1 MIRILASD
9 GMEKGAVKELEALGC
24 EVVSQFYEP
33 EELAKQVKEFDV
45 LVVRSATKVREPIID
60 AACETG
66 KLKLIIRG
74 GVGVDNIDVAYAKEH
89 GITVCNT
96 PAASSASVAELA
108 IGHMFSLAR
117 HIGIANV
124 TMREGKWEKKAY
136 SGTEIAGKTLG
147 LLGFGRIA
155 REVAVR
161 AQALGMNVIYNDI
174 MPHTPAND
182 PFVRYELDEMLPLC
196 DYVSM
201 HIPGPKGMPPVM
213 NAERIA
219 AMKDG
224 AFLINTCRGNMVD
237 TEAVLDA
244 LDSGK
249 LAGYAADVF
258 TEEPSKDERL
268 LHHPKASLTPH
279 IGASTVEA
287 QLRIGEEIVAII
299 RREMGL

>member
-9 GMEKGAVKELEALGC
+9 GMEKSAVAALEQLGC
-24 EVVSQFYEP
+24 EVVCRFYEP
-33 EELAKQVKEFDV
+33 DQLAQQVKEFDV

-60 AACETG
+60 AARESG
-66 KLKLIIRG
+66 RLKLIIRG
-74 GVGVDNIDVAYAKEH
+74 GVGVDNIDVSYAREQ

-108 IGHMFSLAR
+108 IGHMFALAR

-136 SGTEIAGKTLG
+136 AGTEIAGKTLG

-155 REVAVR
+155 KEVARR
-161 AQALGMNVIYNDI
+161 AAALGMNVIYTDVL
-174 MPHTPAND
+174 PHTPEND
-182 PFVRYELDEMLPLC
+182 PYVRYELDEMLPQC

-201 HIPGPKGMPPVM
+201 HIPGPKGAKPVM
-213 NAERIA
+213 DAAHIA
-219 AMKDG
+219 MMKEG
-224 AFLINTCRGNMVD
+224 AVLINTSRGNMVD
-237 TEAVLDA
+237 IDALLDA

-249 LAGYAADVF
+249 LAGYGVDVY
-258 TEEPSKDERL
+258 TEEPCQNERL
-268 LHHPKASLTPH
+268 LHHPKVSMTPH
-279 IGASTVEA
+279 IGASTKEA

-299 RREMGL
+299 RRELAL

>member
-9 GMEKGAVKELEALGC
+9 GMEKGAVKTLQDLGC
-24 EVVSQFYEP
+24 EVVCQFYEP
-33 EELAKQVKEFDV
+33 ADLAEQVKEFDV

-60 AACETG
+60 AACTTG

-74 GVGVDNIDVAYAKEH
+74 GVGVDNIDVDYAKAH

-124 TMREGKWEKKAY
+124 TMRDGKWEKKAY

-155 REVAVR
+155 KEVARR
-161 AQALGMNVIYNDI
+161 AQALGMTVIYTDVR
-174 MPHTPAND
+174 PHTPDDD
-182 PFVRYELDEMLPLC
+182 PFVRYELDEMLPQC

-213 NAERIA
+213 NADKIA
-219 AMKDG
+219 LMKDG
-224 AFLINTCRGNMVD
+224 AFLINTSRGNMVD
-237 TEAVLDA
+237 TDALLDA

-249 LAGYAADVF
+249 LAGYGVDVY
-258 TEEPSKDERL
+258 TEEPCQNERL
-268 LHHPKASLTPH
+268 LHHDKVSMTPH
-279 IGASTVEA
+279 IGASTKEA

-299 RREMGL
+299 KRELAL